1 MTTMSTAMKFVKAI
15 VRNTNHLHLHQP
27 PAPVRQFVRED
38 QDLKEAKEKAV
49 PREAREV
56 MTTMSTAMKY
66 VKEIVRNTNHL
77 HLHQPLAPV
86 RLSVMEDRDPR
97 EKADPREAREVMTTT
112 AMKYVKVIAM
122 MMTTI
127 SITTPCTTREMTT
140 SVTPRSATPMRK
152 SASATAN
159 VAKTK

>member
-1 MTTMSTAMKFVKAI
+1 VKEDQDPREAKEKEKAVPRGAREVMTTMSTAMKFVKA
-15 VRNTNHLHLHQP
+15 
-27 PAPVRQFVRED
+27 
-38 QDLKEAKEKAV
+38 
-49 PREAREV
+49 
-56 MTTMSTAMKY
+56 
-66 VKEIVRNTNHL
+66 IVRNTNHL

-97 EKADPREAREVMTTT
+97 EKAVPRGAREVMTTT

-127 SITTPCTTREMTT
+127 SITTPCTTT